1 MITFKEVTKTFQEDF
16 WKKEKIALDKLSFSL
31 EENKVTGFLGR
42 NGAGK
47 TTSIKILLDL
57 IKPSS
62 GSVAFSTLLGRNLA
76 EVKSHIG
83 YLPERPYFYPNLTG
97 KEFVKYLLSLSDKK
111 FKNYSSRFDELS
123 ETLKIDHAV
132 DRKMRGYSKGMLQRI
147 GFISTVIHN
156 PMLIIMD
163 EPLSGLDPI
172 GRKEL
177 KEAIIREKK
186 EGKTIFFSSH
196 IVPDLEEISDNI
208 LLIDQGKK
216 IKDSPLEDFY
226 SEVTSEIEILVSSL
240 PSGFSKSNKFE
251 QSGEYFKGIFG
262 ISEKSE
268 VINSIVSNNIE
279 ILSLNPIRPKL
290 EDLTYGDYL

>member
-1 MITFKEVTKTFQEDF
+1 MITFKDVTKTFQEDF
-16 WKKEKIALDKLSFSL
+16 WKKKKYALDNLSFSL

-57 IKPSS
+57 IKPTS
-62 GSVAFSTLLGRNLA
+62 GSVEFSKTLGKNLSQ
-76 EVKSHIG
+76 VKSQIG

-97 KEFVKYLLSLSDKK
+97 KEFVRYLLSLNDKK
-111 FKNYSSRFDELS
+111 FKNYTQRFNELS
-123 ETLKIDHAV
+123 QVLKIDHAV

-147 GFISTVIHN
+147 GFISTVIHD
-156 PMLIIMD
+156 PRLIIMD

-177 KEAIIREKK
+177 KEAIIREKNA
-186 EGKTIFFSSH
+186 GKTIFFSSH

-208 LLIDQGKK
+208 LLIDNGKK

-226 SEVTSEIEILVSSL
+226 SEVTSEVEFIVNSL
-240 PSGFSKSNKFE
+240 PKKYSSNFTQNGDHYRGNFDINLK
-251 QSGEYFKGIFG
+251 Q
-262 ISEKSE
+262 E
-268 VINSIVSNNIE
+268 VLKEIVDRNIE
-279 ILSLNPIRPKL
+279 VVSINPIRPKL
-290 EDLTYGDYL
+290 EEITYGDYL

>member
-1 MITFKEVTKTFQEDF
+1 
-16 WKKEKIALDKLSFSL
+16 
-31 EENKVTGFLGR
+31 
-42 NGAGK
+42 
-47 TTSIKILLDL
+47 
-57 IKPSS
+57 
-62 GSVAFSTLLGRNLA
+62 
-76 EVKSHIG
+76 
-83 YLPERPYFYPNLTG
+83 
-97 KEFVKYLLSLSDKK
+97 
-111 FKNYSSRFDELS
+111 
-123 ETLKIDHAV
+123 
-132 DRKMRGYSKGMLQRI
+132 
-147 GFISTVIHN
+147 
-156 PMLIIMD
+156 MD

-240 PSGFSKSNKFE
+240 PSGFSKSDKFE
-251 QSGEYFKGIFG
+251 QSGEYFKGTFE
-262 ISEKSE
+262 ISEKSD
-268 VINSIVSNNIE
+268 VINSIFSNNIE